1 MGHGERGRLSWARIA
16 AAGGVVLTLLGAPR
30 VASAAVPDDFD
41 PAAVRQQVRDTSPSG
56 DELRGTAMVSAA
68 SRLLRCFD
76 LGGPSYCL
84 GIGFT
89 GSAQDSRRLTSELA
103 TRAAADDGHGGAM
116 SAATFVQQR
125 AALSDEDRVAA
136 ELAEIDV
143 AIDGRDK
150 AGDVAAQL
158 TEQPR
163 VTKPTNYI
171 MYGYETR
178 QNRSY
183 WCGPATFQSID
194 WADDKQQDTQ
204 ASWAADLGTTTG
216 GTAITSMVK
225 LTNSK
230 TGWDVAAG
238 AYIVQSVA
246 SWSSSQFFTVH
257 RNHLGDADPAPVIE
271 HPKLLRTYFPYLK
284 YNHSGH
290 FTVGRGYASSNS
302 SISYFE
308 VFNERDWNSS
318 GNTTWGVRAVPAAT
332 LLAATKAN
340 TSFKNIGL

>member
-1 MGHGERGRLSWARIA
+1 MGHGERGRLSWARTA
-16 AAGGVVLTLLGAPR
+16 AAAGVVLTLLSAPQA
-30 VASAAVPDDFD
+30 ASAAVPDDFD
-41 PAAVRQQVRDTSPSG
+41 PAALRQQVRDTSPSG
-56 DELRGTAMVSAA
+56 ESLRGQAVASAA

-76 LGGPSYCL
+76 VGGPTYCL

-89 GSAQDSRRLTSELA
+89 DDGVPLTSEVE
-103 TRAAADDGHGGAM
+103 ADEGAGGAM

-125 AALSDEDRVAA
+125 AALSDEDRAAA

-150 AGDVAAQL
+150 AKDVAAQL
-158 TEQPR
+158 TEEPR
-163 VTKPTNYI
+163 ATKPTNYI

-178 QNRSY
+178 QTRSY

-204 ASWAADLGTTTG
+204 ASWASDLGTTTG

-225 LTNSK
+225 LTNAK
-230 TGWDVAAG
+230 TNWDVAAG

-318 GNTTWGVRAVPAAT
+318 GNTTWGVHAVPAAT

>member
-1 MGHGERGRLSWARIA
+1 MGHGERGRLSRARVAGA
-16 AAGGVVLTLLGAPR
+16 AGVVLTLLSAPQ
-30 VASAAVPDDFD
+30 VATAAVPDDFD
-41 PAAVRQQVRDTSPSG
+41 AAAVRQQVRDTSPSG
-56 DELRGTAMVSAA
+56 GELRGKAA
-68 SRLLRCFD
+68 APATSRLLRCFD

-89 GSAQDSRRLTSELA
+89 GSAQHGEQLA
-103 TRAAADDGHGGAM
+103 AEPVPRSATGDGGGGAM

-125 AALSDEDRVAA
+125 AALSDEERVAA

-143 AIDGRDK
+143 ALDGRAK

-158 TEQPR
+158 TETPR
-163 VTKPTNYI
+163 AAKPTNYI
-171 MYGYETR
+171 MYGYQTR
-178 QNRSY
+178 QSRSY

-194 WADDKQQDTQ
+194 WADDRQQDTQ

-216 GTAITSMVK
+216 GTAITSMVR
-225 LTNSK
+225 LTNTK
-230 TGWDVAAG
+230 TNWDVAAG

-290 FTVGRGYASSNS
+290 FTVGRGYAASNG

-318 GNTTWGVRAVPAAT
+318 GNTTSGVRALPAAT